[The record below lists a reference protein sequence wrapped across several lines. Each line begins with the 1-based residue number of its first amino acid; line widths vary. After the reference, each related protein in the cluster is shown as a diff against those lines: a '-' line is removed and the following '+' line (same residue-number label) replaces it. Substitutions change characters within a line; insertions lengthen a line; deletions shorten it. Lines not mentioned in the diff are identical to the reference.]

1 MKNTLLF
8 EGTEKKMEIIF
19 SPIIEPIRQKKAG
32 FWDKVCDRANTRI
45 ISRFSNSFCD
55 SYILSESS
63 LFVWDHRLLMLT
75 CGRTS
80 LVKAIMTILKSFK
93 ADELSLLFYQR
104 KNEFFPYN
112 QKSSFMDDFEQINKK
127 RKGRAY
133 CFGQPDEHHFYL
145 FHSRHQH
152 YYPDKPDRTLE
163 ILMYD
168 ADDWVKKVFMEA
180 SSVNEI
186 RNAFQLDKIFKNAQ
200 VDDYIFQPAGY
211 SLNGLLGE
219 NEYYTIHVTVQDPGF
234 YISFETNVQDYSMEW
249 VLDKVLKMF
258 RPIAFDVIVF
268 SSEEQE
274 VEKAKNYMPEVF
286 TRSSHFSG
294 RLDGGYSCLFTSF
307 FKSFNEA
314 RPAFELKL

>member
-8 EGTEKKMEIIF
+8 EGTEKKLELIF
-19 SPIIEPIRQKKAG
+19 SPVIEPLRQKKTS
-32 FWDKVCDRANTRI
+32 FWNKICHRANARI

-80 LVKAIMTILKSFK
+80 LVKSLVTILKSFK
-93 ADELSLLFYQR
+93 EDDLSLLFYQR

-127 RKGRAY
+127 RKGKSY

-145 FHSRHQH
+145 FHSEYQH

-168 ADDWVKKVFMEA
+168 ADHWVKKVFMEA

-200 VDDYIFQPAGY
+200 VDDYLFQPAGY

-219 NEYYTIHVTVQDPGF
+219 NGYYTIHVTVQDPGF
-234 YISFETNVQDYSMEW
+234 YISFETNIQEYSMEW
-249 VLDKVLKMF
+249 ILDNVLKIF

-268 SSEEQE
+268 SSQEEE
-274 VEKAKNYMPEVF
+274 MEKAKNYKPEIF
-286 TRSSHFSG
+286 TRSAHFAR
-294 RLDGGYSCLFTSF
+294 RLNCGYSCLYTTF
-307 FKSFNEA
+307 FKSFKEL